1 MWPLG
6 VLLSLLSGWLL
17 AICYRDYSRS
27 KRMATTEPLRP
38 NLRPL
43 AAALLPTSL
52 ATVGFAV
59 LAAHDLYIT
68 LGFASGYDILSLVFA
83 PAAAGLWA
91 ITQALRIV
99 ARPASA
105 RSGKQQVELIV
116 VTTIG
121 FCTSICYGGLVLAV
135 PLAILS
141 VPAALP
147 TALLAAPLIAMHRSL
162 RTRAGEVLA
171 AARTSPEPGVHPHRA
186 VAAARGSLALL
197 VLALLPFVATSCG
210 LVDPKV
216 AAIAL
221 VPIGLGVAVFAPLL
235 MMVSS
240 DATPAGMRTSPNAFW
255 LCLLLWLAFAVS
267 LYHEYSSA

>member
-6 VLLSLLSGWLL
+6 VVLSLLSGWLL
-17 AICYRDYSRS
+17 AICFRDYSRS

-38 NLRPL
+38 NQWSLG
-43 AAALLPTSL
+43 AALLPASL

-91 ITQALRIV
+91 TTQALRIV
-99 ARPASA
+99 ARPDSA
-105 RSGKQQVELIV
+105 RSGQQQFALLLL
-116 VTTIG
+116 TAIG
-121 FCTSICYGGLVLAV
+121 LCTGVCYGGLVLAV
-135 PLAILS
+135 PVALLS

-147 TALLAAPLIAMHRSL
+147 TALLAAPLLAMHRSL
-162 RTRAGEVLA
+162 RKRAGEVLA
-171 AARTSPEPGVHPHRA
+171 AAHTSPEPGVHPQRA
-186 VAAARGSLALL
+186 VTASRGSLALL

-210 LVDPKV
+210 LVAPKV

-267 LYHEYSSA
+267 LYYECSSA